1 MDDLIASV
9 REDIARIDE
18 RIMALTAVYKVR
30 PDSRLA
36 NRIRGLYQLQ
46 RGLEFALVEMLRSNE
61 GRIRF

>member
-18 RIMALTAVYKVR
+18 RIMALTAVYKGK

-36 NRIRGLYQLQ
+36 NRIRGLYQIQ
-46 RGLEFALVEMLRSNE
+46 QSLEFALLELLRSNE